1 MKIAVLVF
9 LLVSACANL
18 VMNIYIID
26 DVKGN
31 VHWADYVALVWSA
44 LELFAIIYV
53 CRNWI

>member
-9 LLVSACANL
+9 LLISACVNL

-26 DVKGN
+26 DVRGK
-31 VHWADYVALVWSA
+31 VQWADYVALVWSA

>member
-9 LLVSACANL
+9 LLISACVNL

-26 DVKGN
+26 DVR
-31 VHWADYVALVWSA
+31 VEAHWTDYAALVWSA
-44 LELFAIIYV
+44 LELFAIMYV

>member
-9 LLVSACANL
+9 LLISSITNL

-26 DVKGN
+26 DVRGK
-31 VHWADYVALVWSA
+31 VQWVDYAALVWSA
-44 LELFAIIYV
+44 LELFTIIYV

>member
-9 LLVSACANL
+9 LLISSITNL

-26 DVKGN
+26 DVRGK
-31 VHWADYVALVWSA
+31 VQWADYAALVWSA

-53 CRNWI
+53 CCYWV

>member
-9 LLVSACANL
+9 LLISSITNL

-26 DVKGN
+26 DVRGK
-31 VHWADYVALVWSA
+31 VQWADYAALVWSA

-53 CRNWI
+53 CRNWL

>member
-31 VHWADYVALVWSA
+31 IHWSDYAALAWSA